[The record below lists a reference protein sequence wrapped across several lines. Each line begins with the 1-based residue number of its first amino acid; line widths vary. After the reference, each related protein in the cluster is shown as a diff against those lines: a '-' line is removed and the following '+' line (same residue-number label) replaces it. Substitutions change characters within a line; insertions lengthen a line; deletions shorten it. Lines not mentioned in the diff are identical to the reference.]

1 MAELKFKS
9 YSELPI
15 AKQVTEDDKLVGI
28 NLSTNTMELIKTDG
42 LGGDANTIHLYTVYG
57 NIGNG
62 GTAWI
67 FSVWESIDDMMN
79 DLNNSSTDHA
89 IPFDD
94 FIQQCQDKNI
104 NFLATA
110 ITLHLLCNYGEMG
123 E

>member
-9 YSELPI
+9 YSELPV
-15 AKQVTEDDKLVGI
+15 AEQVTKDDKLVGI

-42 LGGDANTIHLYTVYG
+42 LGGGGNQIDLYTVYG